1 MLSPHL
7 SDHLLPSHPLCL
19 TTWMMGPKLL
29 QGKMFALF
37 SQMRESITCLIVRF
51 FALTWFHSMSGE
63 LGSYTIVV
71 GNEGDRNDLAL
82 WFKGGSLVS
91 IWSLLSR
98 QSINLLQIERVASV
112 CDNTIAV
119 VHSVGPVSFSWGNH
133 PNITGI
139 IYAGAPGE
147 QTGPSLVDVLYGTYN
162 PRERLPFS
170 ISDVSRFYNQV

>member
-7 SDHLLPSHPLCL
+7 SDHLLLSRPLCL

-29 QGKMFALF
+29 QAKMLASF

-51 FALTWFHSMSGE
+51 FALKWFHSMSGE

-91 IWSLLSR
+91 IDLFYLNNQLICCRLNVLPVFVLIRSQSYTLLGQSASAGAITRTLLESYMLVLQVNRRDLLLSM
-98 QSINLLQIERVASV
+98 SSME
-112 CDNTIAV
+112 
-119 VHSVGPVSFSWGNH
+119 H
-133 PNITGI
+133 ITR
-139 IYAGAPGE
+139 GE
-147 QTGPSLVDVLYGTYN
+147 DYHLVF
-162 PRERLPFS
+162 PM
-170 ISDVSRFYNQV
+170 

>member
-1 MLSPHL
+1 
-7 SDHLLPSHPLCL
+7 
-19 TTWMMGPKLL
+19 
-29 QGKMFALF
+29 MFASF
-37 SQMRESITCLIVRF
+37 SQTRESITCPIVKF

-63 LGSYTIVV
+63 LGFYTVVV

-91 IWSLLSR
+91 ISLLSR
-98 QSINLLQIERVASV
+98 QLIDLLQIERVASV
-112 CDNTIAV
+112 CDNTIAI
-119 VHSVGPVSFSWGNH
+119 VHSVGPVSFSWSNH

-139 IYAGAPGE
+139 IYGGAPGE

-162 PRERLPFS
+162 PRGRLPFS